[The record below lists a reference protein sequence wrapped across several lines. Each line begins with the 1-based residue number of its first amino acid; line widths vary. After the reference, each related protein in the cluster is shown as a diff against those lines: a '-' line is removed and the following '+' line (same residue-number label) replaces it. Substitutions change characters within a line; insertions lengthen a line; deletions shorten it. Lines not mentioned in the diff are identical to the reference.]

1 MQGVILKKADDNIIC
16 SIQIQVVIPKRGVI
30 QFGKCCFERFIAIFP
45 AFSLC
50 TSHYLRSVRGD
61 YSKSA
66 LSSILPP
73 VQLHCLFHDVIP
85 VVLFTDKVGCLFL
98 HFHYF
103 FRMVT
108 GILQFFSKIIYV

>member
-16 SIQIQVVIPKRGVI
+16 SIQIQVVILKRGVM
-30 QFGKCCFERFIAIFP
+30 QFGKYMFERIIAIFK

-61 YSKSA
+61 YLLLILSSA
-66 LSSILPP
+66 LLPI
-73 VQLHCLFHDVIP
+73 QCKCLIHHFIP
-85 VVLFTDKVGCLFL
+85 VVFCTDKVGCLIL
-98 HFHYF
+98 HFHNH

-108 GILQFFSKIIYV
+108 GILQFFL